1 MRSEGLNK
9 FDVLVH
15 GFGWI
20 IWKRDAIVG
29 ADIIEGF
36 APKGLGL
43 RGTPKLGK
51 DLATSLQITIESTVT
66 DISQYGQ
73 F

>member
-36 APKGLGL
+36 ASKSL
-43 RGTPKLGK
+43 RLEFTAELGK
-51 DLATSLQITIESTVT
+51 LFAA
-66 DISQYGQ
+66 
-73 F
+73 